1 MSVKYLWKPPA
12 DDPKAKPPSGRLWWE
27 CLYPVMDGGQRKF
40 KRKKFRTK
48 REAEE
53 FDRKAHESLDP
64 SSNVDTSRAEK
75 MTVGQLHREWIS
87 FLRRSGGRRNDGTA
101 GSTLEAYDG
110 IYRSVIEPRWGNA
123 PLSTVTDRAV
133 REWVE
138 LGEFSSPSR
147 KAKGVR
153 QFSRLVSHAVGRYIT
168 TNTVKPYLR
177 QLPKGEDSDVRS
189 YCLNMRQVFRIAA
202 CTSEHYAEMFVFLAL
217 TGLRFG
223 ELAAL
228 RGRDVS
234 GNRLS
239 VRRTQRTID
248 NRISYADVTKGG
260 ERRTIPLTAM
270 ALEIVQRRRAGRGR
284 DDHLFTAPK
293 GGDLQNQNMNNRA
306 LKPAV
311 GLAAGAVER
320 LQKALGVEDYDGDFH
335 VYGPKTVGAVE
346 CVQTEHGLPVTGS
359 ADPATR
365 QVLDLDDHRFG
376 FTLQRG
382 DTDFPDDF
390 SLHGFR
396 HTCVSL
402 VVAAGANVKLA
413 QSFAGHASASM
424 TLDTYSHLF
433 NDDLESVAEV
443 LATIVDDAR
452 DGATAPGV
460 ASELHSEG
468 HRSALLP

>member
-1 MSVKYLWKPPA
+1 MSVKRTKPEGA
-12 DDPKAKPPSGRLWWE
+12 LKPGELGWV
-27 CLYPVMDGGQRKF
+27 CLYPVMVEGQRKY

-48 REAEE
+48 KEADD
-53 FDRKAHESLDP
+53 FDRKAHGNLDS
-64 SSNVDTSRAEK
+64 SSNVDQSKAEK
-75 MTVGQLHREWIS
+75 VTVGQLHREWIS

-101 GSTLEAYDG
+101 GNTLEAYDG
-110 IYRSVIEPRWGNA
+110 IYRSVIEPRWGGA

-133 REWVE
+133 RDWVE
-138 LGEFSSPSR
+138 RGEFSSPSR

-153 QFSRLVSHAVGRYIT
+153 QFSRLMSHAVGRYLT
-168 TNTVKPYLR
+168 TNTVKPYLK
-177 QLPKGEDSDVRS
+177 QLPKGQDSDVES

-202 CTSEHYAEMFVFLAL
+202 CASQHYAEMFIFLAL

-234 GNRLS
+234 GHRLS

-248 NRISYADVTKGG
+248 NKITYADVTKGG

-270 ALEIVQRRRAGRGR
+270 ALAIAERRKNGRGR

-293 GGDLQNQNMNNRA
+293 GGDLQNQNVSNRA

-311 GLAAGAVER
+311 RQAAAAVER
-320 LQKALGVEDYDGDFH
+320 LQGAVGASEYRGDFH
-335 VYGPKTVGAVE
+335 VYGPYTVAAVE
-346 CVQTEHGLPVTGS
+346 RVQAEHGLPVTGS

-365 QVLDLDDHRFG
+365 QALGLDSQG

-390 SLHGFR
+390 ILHGFR

-452 DGATAPGV
+452 DSGFGSSLALD
-460 ASELHSEG
+460 LHSVGAE
-468 HRSALLP
+468 STLLP